1 MDTEKKVL
9 AIPIVAGGLQAVNGI
24 IGVVTTGSQAVAVD
38 ALFSTVYVVV
48 GIFTFYVGMLLRRP
62 ANVSYPFGH
71 AAFEPLVNIIKA
83 LLLLGI
89 FIYVAIEAVLAIADG
104 GHPVEY
110 GSVIMFVMI
119 SALISCIA
127 AGYAWL
133 LSRKTS
139 TPLIKGEVINWSLD
153 AISIIGVAAAI
164 GIAWLLE
171 ENGYRSVADFVDP
184 GIALVLTILTI
195 YMPYK
200 LAKESILEI
209 LQHSFSSQKS
219 IELKNIVH
227 SELEELP
234 LLVETIIVVKTGRFI
249 RMLART
255 RIKDSSKILD
265 GEKFSSSVEKI
276 KQRLLEMDKNIH
288 FDLVLKP

>member
-9 AIPIVAGGLQAVNGI
+9 ALPIIAGGLQAINGI
-24 IGVVTTGSQAVAVD
+24 IGVVTTGSQAVLVD

-62 ANVSYPFGH
+62 ADASYPFGH

-83 LLLLGI
+83 LFLLGI
-89 FIYVAIEAVLAIADG
+89 FIYVGIEAVLAIADG
-104 GHPVEY
+104 GHAVEY
-110 GSVIMFVMI
+110 GAVIMFVMI

-127 AGYAWL
+127 AAYAWL
-133 LSRKTS
+133 QGRKTN
-139 TPLIKGEVINWSLD
+139 TPLVKGEVINWSLD
-153 AISIIGVAAAI
+153 AISILGVAAAM

-171 ENGYRSVADFVDP
+171 ENGHANLADYIDP
-184 GIALVLTILTI
+184 GIALALTILTI

-200 LAKESILEI
+200 LAKESFLEI
-209 LQHSFSSQKS
+209 LQHSFSSKKS
-219 IELKNIVH
+219 LEFKEIVYK
-227 SELEELP
+227 ELEGLP
-234 LLVETIIVVKTGRFI
+234 LLVETIIVMKTGRFI

-255 RIKDSSKILD
+255 KLKDSSCTID
-265 GEKFSSSVEKI
+265 AEDFSSSIEKI
-276 KQRLLEMDKNIH
+276 QRRLCEMDRNIH